1 MSSLLNWRVLGV
13 AAFGLD
19 ALGLASGVSLLIG
32 YLTPF
37 GSLIACIVIV
47 CSELPCCRTVN
58 RQLIHTNLET
68 ALAACIASALVCLG
82 PGAFSVDAR
91 LFGRR
96 EIDIPD

>member
-1 MSSLLNWRVLGV
+1 MSSLVNWRCLGIS
-13 AAFGLD
+13 ALGLD
-19 ALGLASGVSLLIG
+19 ALGLASGVSLFIG

-37 GSLIACIVIV
+37 GGAIACIVIV
-47 CSELPCCRTVN
+47 CSDLPCCRNVARHFFDTK
-58 RQLIHTNLET
+58 LET

-82 PGAFSVDAR
+82 PGAFSIDAR

>member
-1 MSSLLNWRVLGV
+1 MSSLLNWRVLGL

-47 CSELPCCRTVN
+47 CSDLPCCCTAIRH
-58 RQLIHTNLET
+58 LFDTNLES
-68 ALAACIASALVCLG
+68 ALAACIACALVCLG

-96 EIDIPD
+96 EIEIPN